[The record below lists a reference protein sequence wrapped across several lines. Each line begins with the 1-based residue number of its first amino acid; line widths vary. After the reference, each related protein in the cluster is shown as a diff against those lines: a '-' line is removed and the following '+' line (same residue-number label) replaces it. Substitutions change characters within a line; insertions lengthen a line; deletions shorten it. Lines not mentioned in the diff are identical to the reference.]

1 MRTLLSARLAAP
13 LVAIAL
19 LTAGCSGD
27 DKQVAEDPAGGAG
40 SSSSDDPTEPAAAPT
55 VGTYPEFEPSDYS
68 FQLTILCYCPGNAP
82 IDVVVEDGEVVEAV
96 YAAKGPGVKKGQ
108 EAPEYAW
115 LTINDVIEA
124 ANDTEAFNVDVKW
137 PDGQDYPTSVAVDQ
151 NEMMVDEEMTYSI
164 KKVAV
169 S

>member
-1 MRTLLSARLAAP
+1 MRTLLSTRLAA
-13 LVAIAL
+13 AL
-19 LTAGCSGD
+19 AATALFTAGCSGD
-27 DKQVAEDPAGGAG
+27 DKQVAEDPAGAG
-40 SSSSDDPTEPAAAPT
+40 TSGSDTPSEPTAAPT
-55 VGTYPEFEPSDYS
+55 VGTYPEFEPSDYT

-96 YAAKGPGVKKGQ
+96 YAAKGPGVRKGQ

-115 LTINDVIEA
+115 LTINDVIKA
-124 ANDTEAFNVDVKW
+124 ANDTDAFKVEVNW
-137 PDGQDYPTSVAVDQ
+137 PDGQDYPSSVAVDQ

-164 KKVAV
+164 KQVEV